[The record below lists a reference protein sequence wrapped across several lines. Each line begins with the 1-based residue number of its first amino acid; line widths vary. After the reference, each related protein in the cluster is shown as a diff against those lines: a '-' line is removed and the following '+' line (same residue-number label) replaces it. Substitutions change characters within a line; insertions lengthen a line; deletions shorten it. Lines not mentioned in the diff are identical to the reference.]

1 MQTNMGFIRGAL
13 YFLIAFCCSKFFFN
27 SSLLAMSFIFVALNC
42 VGKKEDED
50 FHENAKKRKIL
61 VVCSLLG
68 LTLVICGK
76 YFCHVDGLIILGA
89 MIFASTL
96 SVLIVTYIY
105 ERIIVLKN
113 KK

>member
-1 MQTNMGFIRGAL
+1 MGFIRGL
-13 YFLIAFCCSKFFFN
+13 VYFFIAFCCSKFFFN

-42 VGKKEDED
+42 VGEKADED
-50 FHENAKKRKIL
+50 FHENVKKRKIL
-61 VVCSLLG
+61 VVCVLLG

-89 MIFASTL
+89 MIFAPTL
-96 SVLIVTYIY
+96 SVLIITYIC
-105 ERIIVLKN
+105 EKIIMLKN